1 MDKTHSINLTIVRHG
16 QTQGNVNHRMDGV
29 TDTPL
34 NDTGRRQSEY
44 AAEWLKNEKFDF
56 VFTSNLKRASETASI
71 IVSKNLSLK
80 NKESK
85 NLVELEML
93 RERNMG
99 IYEGVTYSEY
109 NEAVEKDGCARHEHL
124 PENGES
130 IADVRHRCIEFMK
143 KISGISPTSIK
154 DVPRILVVAHGF
166 VLAQLIGLIYEE
178 TKCPGMDVEDV
189 QNMYTKKNDG
199 LRLLSSMPNTGITK
213 VEIEVED
220 NTLKMKS
227 AKCYLYKSGD
237 HLK

>member
-1 MDKTHSINLTIVRHG
+1 MDKTHSLIVTIVRHG
-16 QTQGNVNHRMDGV
+16 QTQGNVNHKMDGV

-34 NDTGRRQSEY
+34 NDTGRRQSEN

-71 IVSKNLSLK
+71 IVAKNLSIK
-80 NKESK
+80 NQESK
-85 NLVELEML
+85 FIELEML

-99 IYEGVTYSEY
+99 IYEGVSYTEY

-124 PENGES
+124 PKEGES
-130 IADVRHRCIEFMK
+130 IADVRNRCIEFMK
-143 KISGISPTSIK
+143 KISGISPASIK

-166 VLAQLIGLIYEE
+166 VLAQMIGLIYEE
-178 TKCPGMDVEDV
+178 TKCPGMNVDDV

-213 VEIEVED
+213 VEIEVEE
-220 NTLKMKS
+220 NSLKMKS
-227 AKCYLYKSGD
+227 SKCHLYKSGD
-237 HLK
+237 HLN

>member
-1 MDKTHSINLTIVRHG
+1 MDQTHSIIVTIVRHG
-16 QTQGNVNHRMDGV
+16 QTQGNVNHKMDGV

-44 AAEWLKNEKFDF
+44 AAERLKNEKFDF

-71 IVSKNLSLK
+71 IVAKNVSLK

-85 NLVELEML
+85 LVELEML

-99 IYEGVTYSEY
+99 IYEGVSYTEY

-124 PENGES
+124 PKDGES
-130 IADVRHRCIEFMK
+130 ISDVRQRCIEFIK

-227 AKCYLYKSGD
+227 VKCYYYKSGD

>member
-1 MDKTHSINLTIVRHG
+1 MDKTHSLIVTIVRHG
-16 QTQGNVNHRMDGV
+16 QTQGNVNHKMDGV

-56 VFTSNLKRASETASI
+56 VFTSNLKRASETTSI
-71 IVSKNLSLK
+71 IVAKNLSMTNQK
-80 NKESK
+80 RKF
-85 NLVELEML
+85 VELEML
-93 RERNMG
+93 RERNMV
-99 IYEGVTYSEY
+99 IYEGVSYTEY
-109 NEAVEKDGCARHEHL
+109 NEAVEKDGCARHEHI
-124 PENGES
+124 PKEGES
-130 IADVRHRCIEFMK
+130 IDDVRNRCIEFMK
-143 KISGISPTSIK
+143 KISRISFPSIK

-178 TKCPGMDVEDV
+178 TKCPGMDVDDV

-227 AKCYLYKSGD
+227 AKCHLYKSGD
-237 HLK
+237 HLN